1 MNKKKR
7 IWMFVLLVVVILIV
21 GYMKKPISIKGAFLE
36 LDTAAIDDVL
46 LTTYEREKPVHLDS
60 KDTGRFIAVVDDL
73 VMKKK
78 LMPNLPAFTED
89 AYMLFRSGDSRYT
102 IRFDYGRNIIGI
114 SKDRKRMQQFIL
126 EEDAELFSFVKK
138 FL

>member
-7 IWMFVLLVVVILIV
+7 IWMLVLLVVVILIV
-21 GYMKKPISIKGAFLE
+21 GYMKKPVSIQGAFPE

-46 LTTYEREKPVHLDS
+46 LTTYEREQPVHFDS

-89 AYMLFRSGDSRYT
+89 SYMLFRSGDSRYT

-138 FL
+138 FF

>member
-7 IWMFVLLVVVILIV
+7 IWMLVLMVVVILIV

-46 LTTYEREKPVHLDS
+46 LTTYEREQPVHLDS